1 LELKDLIP
9 CEIMERIN
17 RFVVKI
23 KLVDRTEMAHLRNTG
38 RLNGL
43 VERGK
48 YALCIPKSK
57 GKTNF
62 LLIGVKV
69 NESYALID
77 TKIQCLAF
85 EHAIENNLIPWLIGW
100 KIKEKEKTF
109 LDSRIDYVLVK
120 QTGDSALLEIKSA
133 VDFDGYYS
141 MYPDCPTDRGLKH
154 LRTLTYA
161 RKKGM
166 ACFIVF
172 IAAHPL
178 AKAFKP
184 NSQADPRIKKA
195 LIQAKNAGCV
205 IRSIKFHLEKNGKV
219 LLDNPSLDVVL

>member
-1 LELKDLIP
+1 
-9 CEIMERIN
+9 MERIN

-100 KIKEKEKTF
+100 KIKKRKTF

-141 MYPDCPTDRGLKH
+141 HVPRLSNRQG
-154 LRTLTYA
+154 
-161 RKKGM
+161 
-166 ACFIVF
+166 F
-172 IAAHPL
+172 
-178 AKAFKP
+178 KAF
-184 NSQADPRIKKA
+184 AHTYICKKKRNG
-195 LIQAKNAGCV
+195 L
-205 IRSIKFHLEKNGKV
+205 FHRV
-219 LLDNPSLDVVL
+219 YRCPSTRKSF